1 MGVCYIVGAGDF
13 ETPFAPDAQDL
24 VIAADGGLLHLQKY
38 GIRADIAIGDFDS
51 LGRIPEECEK
61 IVFPEKKDFTDTALA
76 LYEGQKRGFRS
87 FVILGGTGGRDDHTF
102 ANYSLLLEARERGL
116 FAKLVSKN
124 STAFV
129 IKNEKIAVK
138 CDTGAHFSAFAFG
151 QAANGV
157 SLTGLAYEA
166 SDVTLLPSCHLA
178 SCNLFD
184 GRTAEVEVKD
194 GALLVFVEAPFA
206 NVEMKN

>member
-1 MGVCYIVGAGDF
+1 MSVCYIVGAGDF
-13 ETPFAPDAQDL
+13 ETPFVPGSDDL
-24 VIAADGGLLHLQKY
+24 VIAADGGLLHLKKY
-38 GIRADIAIGDFDS
+38 GIRVDLAIGDFDS
-51 LGRIPEECEK
+51 LGHVPEECER

-76 LYEGQKRGFRS
+76 LAEGERRGYREFI
-87 FVILGGTGGRDDHTF
+87 ILGGTGGRDDHTF
-102 ANYSLLLEARERGL
+102 ANYSLLLEAKERGL

-129 IKNEKIAVK
+129 IKNEKASVK

-151 QAANGV
+151 QVANGV
-157 SLTGLAYEA
+157 TIKGLAYEA
-166 SDVTLLPSCHLA
+166 SGVSLSPSCHLA

-184 GRTAEVEVKD
+184 GRTAEVEVRD

-206 NVEMKN
+206 AVNFDK

>member
-13 ETPFAPDAQDL
+13 ETPFIPNKGDL
-24 VIAADGGLLHLQKY
+24 VIAADGGLMHLKKY
-38 GIRADIAIGDFDS
+38 GIRADLAIGDFDS
-51 LGRIPEECEK
+51 LGRVPEECER

-76 LYEGQKRGFRS
+76 LLEGEKRGYLE

-116 FAKLVSKN
+116 SVRLVSRN

-129 IKNEKIAVK
+129 IKNEKISVK

-151 QAANGV
+151 QEAHGV
-157 SLTGLAYEA
+157 TIKGLAYEA
-166 SDVTLLPSCHLA
+166 SDVSLAPSCHLA

-184 GRTAEVEVKD
+184 GRTAELEVRD

-206 NVEMKN
+206 VVEKGK